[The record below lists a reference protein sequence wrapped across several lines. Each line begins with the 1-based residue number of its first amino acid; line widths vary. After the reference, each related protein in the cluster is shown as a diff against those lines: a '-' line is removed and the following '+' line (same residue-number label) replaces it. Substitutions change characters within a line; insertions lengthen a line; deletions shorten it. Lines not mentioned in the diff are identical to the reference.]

1 MVFSHTGSAR
11 RPSLRVAIIGYG
23 LAGSVFHAPLI
34 ASTPGMQVSAIVTS
48 NAQRQEQA
56 RRCYPDA
63 ALLPNADEIWQY
75 PTLYDLVVVAAANR
89 AHVSL
94 GLAALNA
101 GLPVVI
107 DKPMAGSVAD
117 AERLLEASKRSGK
130 LLSVFQNRRWDN
142 DFRTVRKLLDG
153 GLLGP
158 ITRYESRYD
167 RYRPA
172 PRQHAWR
179 ESSDAADLGGL
190 LYDLGSHLIDQALV
204 LFGKPVGVYA
214 ELAQRRPG
222 AQVDDDSFIALQYRG
237 HYVHLWMSVVA
248 RIPGQRFRISG
259 LYGTYEKW
267 GLDPQEDAL
276 RQGKV
281 PGSSDWGIEPRERW
295 GHLSTEVSGL
305 HFDGQIETLPGA
317 YEQYYMLLRD
327 ALLHGTPPPVDPA
340 DALETLR
347 IIEAAQVSAR
357 EARAVV
363 L

>member
-1 MVFSHTGSAR
+1 MLSSHAGGPR
-11 RPSLRVAIIGYG
+11 RTPLRVAIIGYG

-34 ASTPGMQVSAIVTS
+34 TSTPGMQVSAIVTS

-56 RRCYPDA
+56 RRRYPDA

-89 AHVSL
+89 SHVSL
-94 GLAALNA
+94 GLSALKA

-117 AERLLEASKRSGK
+117 AERLLEASRRSGK

-142 DFRTVRKLLDG
+142 DFQTVRKLLDAG
-153 GLLGP
+153 SLGP
-158 ITRYESRYD
+158 ITRFESRYD

-172 PRQHAWR
+172 PRQQAWR
-179 ESSDAADLGGL
+179 ESPDPSDVGGL

-204 LFGKPVGVYA
+204 LFGKPVSVYA

-222 AQVDDDSFIALQYRG
+222 AQVDDDSFIALQFPG
-237 HYVHLWMSVVA
+237 HYAHLWMSVVA

-259 LYGTYEKW
+259 LHGTYEKC

-276 RQGKV
+276 RQGNL
-281 PGSSDWGIEPRERW
+281 PGNADWGIEPKERW
-295 GHLSTEVSGL
+295 GHLSTDVGGL

-317 YEQYYMLLRD
+317 YEQYYALLRD

-340 DALETLR
+340 DAVETLR
-347 IIEAAQVSAR
+347 VIEAAQISVR
-357 EARAVV
+357 EARVV
-363 L
+363 SL